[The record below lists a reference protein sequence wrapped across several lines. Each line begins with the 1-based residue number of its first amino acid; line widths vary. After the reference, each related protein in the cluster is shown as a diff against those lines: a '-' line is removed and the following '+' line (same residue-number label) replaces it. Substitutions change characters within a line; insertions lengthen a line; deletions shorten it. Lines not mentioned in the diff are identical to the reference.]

1 MSNIS
6 YVKINLSSRELW
18 VKYDYVSPNE
28 LKFFRCRE
36 RPPMY
41 IRDIVVCDVENP
53 NSYNSIAKIP
63 LQCKN
68 PCLAMFWVAEN
79 QTSVKIHYF
88 SNYTTNE
95 KDVYE
100 GWDPIHKTSLL
111 YGTNAKFADMDSD
124 HFSIAEPRKHALS
137 APKEAGYH
145 GAFFAWDCFGINA
158 EVGICFDGKN
168 AFMKC
173 KLKNTDLYKIP
184 NKDNTFEDKDTNQ
197 SDDDESSD
205 KETPKISLP
214 KEKRNAI
221 VASSNPSDPEFITR
235 VRLLVMK
242 KFTITKEE
250 AEEGK
255 GAIYQFTV
263 Q

>member
-1 MSNIS
+1 
-6 YVKINLSSRELW
+6 
-18 VKYDYVSPNE
+18 
-28 LKFFRCRE
+28 
-36 RPPMY
+36 
-41 IRDIVVCDVENP
+41 
-53 NSYNSIAKIP
+53 
-63 LQCKN
+63 
-68 PCLAMFWVAEN
+68 
-79 QTSVKIHYF
+79 
-88 SNYTTNE
+88 
-95 KDVYE
+95 
-100 GWDPIHKTSLL
+100 
-111 YGTNAKFADMDSD
+111 
-124 HFSIAEPRKHALS
+124 
-137 APKEAGYH
+137 
-145 GAFFAWDCFGINA
+145 
-158 EVGICFDGKN
+158 
-168 AFMKC
+168 MKC